1 MARSIDQQ
9 IAEAQSRLNKLK
21 DRGRYILASLSLA
34 AARNDPAPACSG
46 LHDRTVR
53 NLLLPV
59 LMRSLFVSCSHA
71 MVAKIVPGL
80 PRT

>member
-34 AARNDPAPACSG
+34 AARNDPAPAGQLLRGG
-46 LHDRTVR
+46 LNNDRDR
-53 NLLLPV
+53 A
-59 LMRSLFVSCSHA
+59 SCAGIMADLEASQRQQ
-71 MVAKIVPGL
+71 G
-80 PRT
+80 